1 MLASARLR
9 GESDAGG
16 RSGTPWH
23 SLQEEIQMFSERVLK
38 GTLVVA
44 ILVMVLPATGAG
56 QQRPIPAEPSDT
68 ARVIPLDPV
77 VVSVTHLELLRSRV
91 PNSVSVVTR
100 EQIEES
106 GAASVLS
113 AVSERV
119 PGLFVTQR
127 GVLGYGVGTGAAG
140 RVSIRGA
147 GANPNTQVLVMTD
160 GRPQMMGMFGH
171 PIADTHVSS
180 GVERVEVVRGPASV
194 LYGTSAMGGVVNL
207 ITRRQWR
214 EGPGVEAAVS
224 HGTFGTQRQEF
235 AFDYG
240 FGGHSGVSLSG
251 NRYRTDGH
259 RPFASFEI
267 DNAGLRGSSQLGSGL
282 VVLMDG
288 AVSDLK
294 AYDPGTISAPRIDNW
309 LDIRRATGG
318 VSLENRNGRLAGA
331 TKLFMNYGRHEM
343 HSGFYSRDHTV
354 GMQVHQGLIFG
365 GGRTLTL
372 GADVKRFGGEAEN
385 RNTGPD
391 WGSHQVGEQGVFG
404 ILHQP
409 LPAGIVATGGVR
421 LNNHSVYG
429 SEVSPQLGVAVP
441 VAQSTTVRA
450 SSARGFRSP
459 TIRELYLFPAPNP
472 DLQPERA
479 WNNEVSILHRL
490 GTLAS
495 LEVAVFRLEGSN
507 LIQTSGSSPNLV
519 LRNSGAFVHRGAEV
533 ALGLAP
539 IRGASID
546 LSYGYLDSGEQTVA
560 HPEHQLHASARYT
573 VRGVTGNLG
582 VQHVKGMYATD
593 GGQLRLPAYT
603 VVNGRLAIPLAGMA
617 TAYLSAE
624 NLLDEQYEMLA
635 GYPMPGRVLSI
646 GAFVRAR

>member
-1 MLASARLR
+1 
-9 GESDAGG
+9 
-16 RSGTPWH
+16 
-23 SLQEEIQMFSERVLK
+23 MFSVRVLL
-38 GTLVVA
+38 GMLVVA
-44 ILVMVLPATGAG
+44 MLVMGVPVEGAG
-56 QQRPIPAEPSDT
+56 QERAIPAEPGDT
-68 ARVIPLDPV
+68 TRVIPLDPV

-106 GAASVLS
+106 GAASVLT

-160 GRPQMMGMFGH
+160 GRPQMMGLFGH

-180 GVERVEVVRGPASV
+180 GVERVEVVRGPSSV

-214 EGPGVEAAVS
+214 EGPGVEVAVS
-224 HGTFGTQRQEF
+224 HGSFGTQRQEL
-235 AFDYG
+235 ALDYG
-240 FGGHSGVSLSG
+240 FGTQSGVALTG

-267 DNAGLRGSSQLGSGL
+267 DNLGVRGSSQLRPGL
-282 VVLMDG
+282 VLLVDG
-288 AVSDLK
+288 SISDLE
-294 AYDPGTISAPRIDNW
+294 AFDPGTIVAPRVDNW
-309 LDIRRATGG
+309 LDIRRGTSG
-318 VSLENRNGRLAGA
+318 VSIENRSGRIAGA

-343 HSGFYSRDHTV
+343 HSGFYSRDHTI
-354 GMQVHQGLIFG
+354 GMQVHQGLMFD

-385 RNTGPD
+385 RNNGPD

-409 LPAGIVATGGVR
+409 LPAGVVATGGVR

-429 SEVSPQLGVAVP
+429 TELSPQLGVAVP
-441 VAQSTTVRA
+441 VGPSTTVRA

-459 TIRELYLFPAPNP
+459 TIRELYLFPAPTP

-479 WNNEVSILHRL
+479 WNNEVSVLQRL
-490 GTLAS
+490 GSLAA
-495 LEVAVFRLEGSN
+495 LEVAVFRMEGSN
-507 LIQTSGSSPNLV
+507 LIQTSGSFPNLV
-519 LRNSGAFVHRGAEV
+519 LSNSGEFVHRGVEIG
-533 ALGLAP
+533 LSLAP
-539 IRGASID
+539 ISGASLD
-546 LSYGYLDSGEQTVA
+546 VSYGYLDSGDQTVA
-560 HPEHQLHASARYT
+560 HPEHQLHASGRYT
-573 VRGVTGNLG
+573 FRGVTGSLG
-582 VQHVKGMYATD
+582 AQHVAGMYAAD
-593 GGQLRLPAYT
+593 GAQLRLADYT
-603 VVNGRLAIPLAGMA
+603 VVNGRIAVPIAGRA
-617 TAYLSAE
+617 TAYLSGE
-624 NLLDEQYEMLA
+624 NLLNESYEMLA

-646 GAFVRAR
+646 GAFVKAR